1 MAAYDPRA
9 AIPCTVFLERGGTV
23 VWIREGYIPGDED
36 ELERQILRELAA
48 PGRAAP
54 AESR

>member
-9 AIPCTVFLERGGTV
+9 AIHCTVFLERGGTV